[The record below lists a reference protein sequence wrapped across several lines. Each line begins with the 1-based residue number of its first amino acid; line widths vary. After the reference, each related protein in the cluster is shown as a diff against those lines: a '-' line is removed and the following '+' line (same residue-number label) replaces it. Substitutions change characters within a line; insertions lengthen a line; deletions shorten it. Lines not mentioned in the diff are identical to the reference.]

1 MKIRVGIIVLSDKA
15 ARGER
20 EDASGPLLK
29 ELVSREGWK
38 VEEIIVLPDEKQGLL
53 NALLELIDRQKVDLL
68 LTSGGTGPGP
78 RDITPEVTAEVI
90 EKDVSGIAEI
100 LRLKGYEKIPTAVLS
115 RGRSGVRKESLI
127 INLPGSPRAIQ
138 QSWPVLREIIPHAIE
153 VVRGEAHECGE

>member
-78 RDITPEVTAEVI
+78 RDI
-90 EKDVSGIAEI
+90 
-100 LRLKGYEKIPTAVLS
+100 L
-115 RGRSGVRKESLI
+115 SLI
-127 INLPGSPRAIQ
+127 HI
-138 QSWPVLREIIPHAIE
+138 
-153 VVRGEAHECGE
+153 